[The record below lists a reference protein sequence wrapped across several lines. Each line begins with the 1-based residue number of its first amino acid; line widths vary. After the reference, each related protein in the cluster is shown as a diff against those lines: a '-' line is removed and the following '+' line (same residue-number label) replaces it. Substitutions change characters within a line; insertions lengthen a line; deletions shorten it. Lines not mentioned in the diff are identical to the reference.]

1 MKYLFKLTTIFI
13 ILMSITACSTS
24 NGIKD
29 SISESVKIPDSYRYQ
44 LPVIFHVF
52 YNNTNEDSTKAVF
65 TPERIAFILKNVND
79 LYKGSYNT
87 SSIDIDVNFVL
98 ATNNENGDPLKNPG
112 IDYVQWAKNSI
123 DVESFMNDKK
133 NKYTQYIWDPNN
145 YINIM
150 LFPFKNTSND
160 GRSFILGITD
170 LPFTTSGANQLSGL
184 NTVKYTSMNKSN
196 LKFPYCS
203 AINALFASS
212 NYDSNRYTATNGKGF
227 YSCNADVSATLAHEL
242 GHYLGLHH
250 VFSEDANGN
259 ILNSCDDT
267 DYCEDTPSYNR
278 IGYETWES
286 NYRLTHLDP
295 SLDELDIRH
304 NCSDSTFH
312 ASNFMDYYE
321 CTNDLFTKD
330 QRDRIRHVLYYSPLI
345 PGPKKVSTRAIETR
359 AEENQLLDIPVMIRK

>member
-1 MKYLFKLTTIFI
+1 
-13 ILMSITACSTS
+13 MSITACSTS

-160 GRSFILGITD
+160 GRSVILGITD

-359 AEENQLLDIPVMIRK
+359 AEENKFLDIPVMIRK